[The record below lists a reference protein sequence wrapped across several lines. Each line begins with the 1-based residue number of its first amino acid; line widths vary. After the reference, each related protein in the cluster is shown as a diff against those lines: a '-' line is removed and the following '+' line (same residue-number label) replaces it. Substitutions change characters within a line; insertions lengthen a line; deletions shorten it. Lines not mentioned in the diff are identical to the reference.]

1 MCQQSPVSMGARQY
15 VANHYQDIKSSNPTL
30 PFIVRECF
38 GAQPNVYARYDF
50 GKERRI
56 YLNGLSEQ
64 EVDQAVAELAGQADQ
79 VNAAMPGH

>member
-1 MCQQSPVSMGARQY
+1 M
-15 VANHYQDIKSSNPTL
+15 

-38 GAQPNVYARYDF
+38 GAQPNVMARYDF

-64 EVDQAVAELAGQADQ
+64 EVDQAVAELYGQADQ
-79 VNAAMPGH
+79 VNSAMPQH